1 MEILLFFKKNPG
13 KNERILKLYDYGN
26 HLLSFQDH
34 G

>member
-13 KNERILKLYDYGN
+13 KNERILKSYDYGN
-26 HLLSFQDH
+26 HLLYFQDH